1 MINDSV
7 KNCSHLAFITFE
19 YYLISITFNNINYNK
34 TFISTIAI
42 SFVFIL
48 VAGLLFF
55 VSAISHQTFA
65 QDTLTIKETIEKLFP
80 NENEEPGSQTV
91 VNETSSIVQQEKHEQ
106 VGGSTLEEQLKLAQ
120 EKLNQLGLG
129 FISDMVVNR

>member
-1 MINDSV
+1 MS
-7 KNCSHLAFITFE
+7 L
-19 YYLISITFNNINYNK
+19 FNNINYNK

-129 FISDMVVNR
+129 FISDNGSQSLNTQEKSVKEKVNHTY

>member
-1 MINDSV
+1 MS
-7 KNCSHLAFITFE
+7 L
-19 YYLISITFNNINYNK
+19 FNNINYNK

-42 SFVFIL
+42 SFIFIL

>member
-1 MINDSV
+1 MS
-7 KNCSHLAFITFE
+7 L
-19 YYLISITFNNINYNK
+19 FNNINYNK

-65 QDTLTIKETIEKLFP
+65 QDTLTIK
-80 NENEEPGSQTV
+80 
-91 VNETSSIVQQEKHEQ
+91 
-106 VGGSTLEEQLKLAQ
+106 
-120 EKLNQLGLG
+120 
-129 FISDMVVNR
+129 